1 METIHLKTADPV
13 SQQLLRSAAQRGI
26 DLFWDR
32 YEKAQPQDGFMRLG
46 LYCPFA
52 CMYGPC
58 RIDPFGRGPALG
70 ICGLDRDQMV
80 AATML
85 RLCHQGAMQA
95 LAAAPHCTGSDGLAS
110 SSVLGAL
117 IDTALSAT
125 QQETLCCSEIF
136 ETAGL
141 LQRSSPSHEELLT
154 RALRLGLL
162 TLALVEQ
169 ASTPAGADTLECS
182 LGYGVF
188 PEAGVR
194 IGFSGRPPRDLI
206 QALEQA
212 LLKEP
217 ESPAVLLSLG
227 DWLQVDDRF
236 IPIGTTSGE
245 AELVLSSG
253 AIHLLVA
260 GPGTD
265 PGLLHVSEQTGVPVV
280 LNNTTPDVT
289 DILKRARTRA
299 ELSSHPDPFT
309 DVSAELLTRVIMS
322 ATSFSK
328 AVVSDSADQVAL
340 IGGSDTPHLPLG
352 SLTADLVSGLA
363 DSGIRIAGWGDT
375 ALWMAKQTQAEA
387 PGQQPLTL
395 ENGQGPLLAV
405 KGLAAAGKLDALR
418 GICFTG
424 IKDVKDFSMA
434 LGLAYLGCR
443 VSMATPIPVQ
453 GSKNVV
459 HSLARMIGDHGG
471 ELLHFDHPAEAE
483 SLTDWFTAV

>member
-1 METIHLKTADPV
+1 MQTIHLKTADPV

-46 LYCPFA
+46 LYCPFE

-58 RIDPFGRGPALG
+58 RIDPFGRGPAQG

-85 RLCHQGAMQA
+85 RLCQQGAIQA
-95 LAAAPHCTGSDGLAS
+95 LAAVPHCTGSDGLACS
-110 SSVLGAL
+110 GVLGAL

-125 QQETLCCSEIF
+125 QQEKLCCSEIF
-136 ETAGL
+136 QTAGL
-141 LQRSSPSHEELLT
+141 LQRSSRSHEELLN

-169 ASTPAGADTLECS
+169 AGTSAGADTLECS
-182 LGYGVF
+182 LGYGALA
-188 PEAGVR
+188 EAPIR
-194 IGFSGRPPRDLI
+194 IGFSGRPSRELI

-212 LLKEP
+212 LLNEP

-227 DWLQVDDRF
+227 DWLQIDDRVM
-236 IPIGTTSGE
+236 PIGTTSGE
-245 AELVLSSG
+245 AELLLSSG
-253 AIHLLVA
+253 AVHLLVA

-265 PGLLHVSEQTGVPVV
+265 PGLLKVCEQMNVPVV
-280 LNNTTPDVT
+280 LNNLEPDSGS
-289 DILKRARTRA
+289 LLSQARIRA
-299 ELSSHPDPFT
+299 EHSSHPDPFT
-309 DVSAELLTRVIMS
+309 DVPAELLTRVIMS
-322 ATSFSK
+322 DTSFLK
-328 AVVSDSADQVAL
+328 AVVSESVDQIAL

-352 SLTADLVSGLA
+352 SLAAGLVSGLA

-375 ALWMAKQTQAEA
+375 ALWMAKLTQTNAS
-387 PGQQPLTL
+387 GLQPFTL

-443 VSMATPIPVQ
+443 VSMATPIPVH